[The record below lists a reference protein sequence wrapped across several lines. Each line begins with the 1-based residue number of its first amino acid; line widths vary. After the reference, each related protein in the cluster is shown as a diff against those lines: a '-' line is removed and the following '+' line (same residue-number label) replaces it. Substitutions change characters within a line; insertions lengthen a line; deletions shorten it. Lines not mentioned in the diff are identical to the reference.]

1 MTLGTK
7 EKIQSAAAKIGEEK
21 ILKNDA
27 MVLQLTKV
35 EHRNL
40 PSGMF
45 QIPAG
50 YTEDKSG
57 M

>member
-1 MTLGTK
+1 MGCEGFMVKLTMNG
-7 EKIQSAAAKIGEEK
+7 
-21 ILKNDA
+21 NDVS

-40 PSGMF
+40 PSDIF

-50 YTEDKSG
+50 YKEDKNG
-57 M
+57 L